1 MRRPHDNEAFEAERE
16 GRIAYLVAALL
27 GLAFAAWA
35 LPFDFV
41 FPSLAQSR
49 PFPDDTG
56 QHIAAQRWFIAEPW
70 SWPPLAIRSLGAPD
84 GTNLAFVDGIP
95 ILAVPLKL
103 IAAWLPA
110 GFHGIGL
117 WYALSAILQPV
128 AAVWCLRA
136 AGERRLLPALAIALL
151 ALGMPAW
158 IARFGH
164 TALWGHFIVLL
175 GLGCALRLVRRPTR
189 AGWIGAILLQPA
201 ALFVHPYLAG
211 MTLAMLASVPLTLL
225 LRGDPRW
232 RGAALATSLA
242 IAAVL
247 LPTIAFGYLGAQG
260 EGGYGAMALNLASP
274 LWPHGS
280 WLLGTLAPGFIDAT
294 GNTGWDGYNWLGL
307 GVVASLL
314 FAAILSP
321 RALFRL
327 PLRHPGLVLAL
338 LALTVFAVSHRVGF
352 AGRILLD
359 LGDPPGL
366 VQQFRGSARF
376 FWPVGYALAIGAA
389 IVLLRASNLGAPLLL
404 LAGLLQFADAQP
416 IRAAFRDWAEE
427 RPAWPFDADAL
438 RPLLRAH
445 ARLTLLPTWFCA
457 PATADGHEA
466 RARIRDLLLLAS
478 ERPLPVNTMYV
489 ARWHGPIACA
499 DEAVAARPLAP
510 GELRLIM
517 PDSRERDL
525 HRVPDGDRLCREV
538 GEVTACSLAF
548 PAR

>member
-1 MRRPHDNEAFEAERE
+1 MRRPHDIESLEADGA
-16 GRIAYLVAALL
+16 GRIAYLIAALL
-27 GLAFAAWA
+27 GLGFAAWA

-41 FPSLAQSR
+41 FPTLAASR

-56 QHIAAQRWFIAEPW
+56 QHVAAQRWFIAEPW
-70 SWPPLAIRSLGAPD
+70 TWPPLAIRSLGGPD

-103 IAAWLPA
+103 VAAWLPP

-117 WYALSAILQPV
+117 WYAMAAILQPV
-128 AAVWCLRA
+128 AAVWCLRS
-136 AGERRLLPALAIALL
+136 AGERRLLPAIAIALI

-175 GLGCALRLVRRPTR
+175 GLGCAIRLVRRPTR
-189 AGWIGAILLQPA
+189 AAWIGAILLQPA

-225 LRGDPRW
+225 LRGDPLWKSATLR
-232 RGAALATSLA
+232 TSLA
-242 IAAVL
+242 IGAVL
-247 LPTIAFGYLGAQG
+247 LPVLAFGYVGAQG
-260 EGGYGAMALNLASP
+260 EGGYGAMALNIASP
-274 LWPHGS
+274 FWPHGS
-280 WLLGTLAPGFIDAT
+280 WLLGPLAPRFMDAT

-307 GVVASLL
+307 GVVACLL

-321 RALFRL
+321 RAMLRL
-327 PLRHPGLVLAL
+327 PLRHPGLALAL
-338 LALTVFAVSHRVGF
+338 LALTAFAVSHQVGL
-352 AGRILLD
+352 ADRIILD
-359 LGDPPGL
+359 LGDPPGF

-376 FWPVGYALAIGAA
+376 FWPVAYALAIGGA
-389 IVLLRASNLGAPLLL
+389 IVLLRASGLGAPILL

-416 IRAAFRDWAEE
+416 IRASFRDWARE
-427 RPAWPFDADAL
+427 RPEWPFDAHAL

-445 ARLTLLPTWFCA
+445 ATLTLLPTWFCA

-466 RARIRDLLLLAS
+466 RSRIRDALLLAS

-489 ARWHGPIACA
+489 ARWHGPVTCA
-499 DEAVAARPLAP
+499 DEATASRPLIP

-517 PDSRERDL
+517 PESRARDL
-525 HRVPDGDRLCREV
+525 PRVPDGARLCRDV
-538 GEVTACSLAF
+538 GAVAACSLAF
-548 PAR
+548 AAR